1 MFINMRIG
9 VISAIW
15 CVICRQI
22 YTYLLECF
30 SILNSIQDFHY
41 QLRRV
46 PSSDTSYV
54 KFQKTRNSDHKSL
67 REDNVCK
74 LQKLDKISTF
84 QQIVCLTGG
93 SIVS

>member
-15 CVICRQI
+15 CEICRQT

-54 KFQKTRNSDHKSL
+54 KFQKTRNSDH
-67 REDNVCK
+67 
-74 LQKLDKISTF
+74 
-84 QQIVCLTGG
+84 
-93 SIVS
+93 

>member
-9 VISAIW
+9 VISAIL

-30 SILNSIQDFHY
+30 SLLNSIQDFHY

-54 KFQKTRNSDHKSL
+54 KFQKTRNSDH
-67 REDNVCK
+67 
-74 LQKLDKISTF
+74 
-84 QQIVCLTGG
+84 
-93 SIVS
+93 